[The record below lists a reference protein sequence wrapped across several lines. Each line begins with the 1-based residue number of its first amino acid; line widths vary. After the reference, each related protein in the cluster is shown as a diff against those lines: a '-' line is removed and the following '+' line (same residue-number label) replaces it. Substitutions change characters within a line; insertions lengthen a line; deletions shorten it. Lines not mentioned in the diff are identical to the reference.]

1 MTPIQKKLKKVAG
14 RFCFFRIKGY
24 ILLIKLNYYVKK
36 KHQDCKDNSSKK
48 PYQDYLRSCVEQHL
62 PRWFFIP
69 CTCECERTEVQQ
81 EFLLKEKRCNLPQP
95 VVERVIRLTH
105 TRNSVKSFMGVGV
118 ITTKTM
124 GDFFY
129 SHMFRPEGEP
139 RILLGKLIPVY
150 DPG

>member
-1 MTPIQKKLKKVAG
+1 
-14 RFCFFRIKGY
+14 
-24 ILLIKLNYYVKK
+24 
-36 KHQDCKDNSSKK
+36 
-48 PYQDYLRSCVEQHL
+48 
-62 PRWFFIP
+62 
-69 CTCECERTEVQQ
+69 
-81 EFLLKEKRCNLPQP
+81 
-95 VVERVIRLTH
+95 
-105 TRNSVKSFMGVGV
+105 MGVGV